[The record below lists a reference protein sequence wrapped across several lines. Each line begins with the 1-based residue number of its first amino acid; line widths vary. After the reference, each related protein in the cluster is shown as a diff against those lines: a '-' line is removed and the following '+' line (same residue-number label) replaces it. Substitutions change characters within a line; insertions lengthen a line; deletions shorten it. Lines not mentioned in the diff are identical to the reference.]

1 MIRQRPQTEEARLEP
16 EAGRPEG
23 TGAGW
28 LGQDRGEKRR
38 LWERLNPRHRK
49 QLRVLAEALA
59 LRQNGGRLPEPSSTR
74 LNAAIEELERVVA
87 RIGALLQELA
97 RRTPPRR

>member
-1 MIRQRPQTEEARLEP
+1 MIRQGQPTEAAQLEP
-16 EAGRPEG
+16 QAGRPEA
-23 TGAGW
+23 TGEGW
-28 LGQDRGEKRR
+28 LGRDRGEKRR

-59 LRQNGGRLPEPSSTR
+59 LRQNAGRLPEPLSAR
-74 LNAAIEELERVVA
+74 LSAAIEELERVAA

-97 RRTPPRR
+97 RRTPPRG